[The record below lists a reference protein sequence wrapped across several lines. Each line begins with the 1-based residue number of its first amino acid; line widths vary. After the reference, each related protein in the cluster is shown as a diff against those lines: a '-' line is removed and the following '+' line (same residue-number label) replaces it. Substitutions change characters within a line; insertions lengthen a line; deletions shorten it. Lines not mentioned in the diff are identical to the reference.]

1 MYKGI
6 FESKT
11 EYLSVLR
18 KGKINMFMKELISL
32 ILLVLFMVAM
42 LYATIVFSKKAQV
55 RDEIKL
61 EHRGNKWVFI
71 I

>member
-6 FESKT
+6 FEDKA

-18 KGKINMFMKELISL
+18 KGKINMFIKELISL

-42 LYATIVFSKKAQV
+42 LYATLVFSKKAQV
-55 RDEIKL
+55 KDEIKL
-61 EHRGNKWVFI
+61 EHRGNK
-71 I
+71 

>member
-32 ILLVLFMVAM
+32 ILLILFMFAM

-61 EHRGNKWVFI
+61 EHRGNK
-71 I
+71 

>member
-61 EHRGNKWVFI
+61 EYRGNK
-71 I
+71 